1 MDYSPSYPGIGTDP
15 EGRSGDVDRVEL
27 RQRRNV
33 SEIINDTFVIVRSH
47 PRFFLRTLASLAL
60 SPVLVATAVSAVF
73 LFRSWSSIVDPYNS
87 QIYSPADFLE
97 TVFSTLLMIPLV
109 ILGYAILILVV
120 HELVVIY
127 SEKSHRQIEEMR
139 IREVWDRVRG
149 RIGWMIGT
157 LLVWA
162 LVLFFAVFLVS
173 LVPFVGFF
181 AVPVILIYTL
191 LYFPLRIYDGR
202 GLVQSFVV
210 SAKLV
215 AGSWWKTAGL
225 GLLIYLLTIVLTSLF
240 AFPILVGSFLGSLG
254 LWDIRGF
261 VDSPAQIGIIGIL
274 YVLFYGTGS
283 FIAASLGM
291 IAVILHYF
299 NLTERKEARSLE
311 ERIAMIG
318 VNRTFRVDSS
328 TDSTT
333 FTDDFRTGQ

>member
-1 MDYSPSYPGIGTDP
+1 MDYSPSYSVIGAET

-27 RQRRNV
+27 RQIRNV
-33 SEIINDTFVIVRSH
+33 SETINDTFALVRSH

-60 SPVLVATAVSAVF
+60 SPVLLATAVSAVF

-87 QIYSPADFLE
+87 QIYSPADFLG
-97 TVFSTLLMIPLV
+97 TIFSTLLMIPLV

-127 SEKSHRQIEEMR
+127 GEKSHRQIEEMR
-139 IREVWDRVRG
+139 VREVWDRIRG

-162 LVLFFAVFLVS
+162 IVLFIAIVLVS
-173 LVPFVGFF
+173 LIPFVGFF
-181 AVPVILIYTL
+181 AVPVILVYTL

-210 SAKLV
+210 SANLV
-215 AGSWWKTAGL
+215 SGNWWKTAGL
-225 GLLIYLLTIVLTSLF
+225 GSLIYLLTTVLTGLV
-240 AFPILVGSFLGSLG
+240 AFPIFFGYILGVLG
-254 LWDIRGF
+254 LWDVRGF
-261 VDSPAQIGIIGIL
+261 ADSPLLAGIVGIF

-291 IAVILHYF
+291 VAIILHYF
-299 NLTERKEARSLE
+299 NLAERKEARSLE

-318 VNRTFRVDSS
+318 GNPTFRAGSS
-328 TDSTT
+328 TASTT
-333 FTDDFRTGQ
+333 FTDDFSTGQ